1 MRTLPLLLAAL
12 LAAPASAATL
22 RPFTQLDGAVVRL
35 SDLFEGAGNRPLGP
49 GPALGGS
56 ITVEA
61 PQLLAIARQFGVDW
75 RPSSSGDRAVLERPG
90 RPLPR
95 EEAMAALRMALGPA
109 AADSELEM
117 AAYTAPMIPL
127 SADARPSVSQLSV
140 DPATGRFTALL
151 TIEAGDGPPVQS
163 RLSGRL
169 QEMVELPVP
178 RRRLMPG
185 ELITA
190 RDLQVVRVRAG
201 GARGDFVRVRE
212 QALGQAVRRPVAPS
226 QPIALAD
233 LGRPVLVQ
241 KGATIRVVL
250 DSPGIALTAQG
261 VATEPGG
268 MGERVRVLNPASKAL
283 IEAEVIGLDAV
294 RVLPGA
300 VPVSAPG
307 RPAQVAQR

>member
-1 MRTLPLLLAAL
+1 MRALPLLMAAL
-12 LAAPASAATL
+12 LAGSASAATL
-22 RPFTQLDGAVVRL
+22 RPFTQLEGAVVRL
-35 SDLFEGAGNRPLGP
+35 SDLFEGAGDRPLGP
-49 GPALGGS
+49 GPALGAS

-95 EEAMAALRMALGPA
+95 EEAMAALRTALGPS

-117 AAYTAPMIPL
+117 ATYTAPMIPMA
-127 SADARPSVSQLSV
+127 ADAHPTVSQLSV

-151 TIEAGDGPPVQS
+151 TIGAGDGPPVQS

-190 RDLQVVRVRAG
+190 RDLQVVRMRAQ
-201 GARGDFVRVRE
+201 GARGDFVRMRE
-212 QALGQAVRRPVAPS
+212 QALGQAVRRPVAPG
-226 QPIALAD
+226 QPILLAD

-241 KGATIRVVL
+241 KGASIRIVL

-268 MGERVRVLNPASKAL
+268 LGERVRVLNPASRAM
-283 IEAEVIGLDAV
+283 IEAEVIGLDQV

-300 VPVSAPG
+300 MPVTAQG
-307 RPAQVAQR
+307 RLAQVAQR